1 MISKY
6 EHTQKGGVL
15 FYTCL
20 TSTLV
25 MVVVFLA
32 ILCRILI
39 SEDTSYENTIAY
51 WIVFLLSTL
60 IPVFI
65 WSSAMFY
72 SLTVRIDHGSIQI
85 VFGLWAFRKKY
96 PLNQI
101 RSCQTV
107 RSGWMDNWG
116 IRIYKNGWL
125 YNIDGLDAVEIE
137 LDSGKII
144 AIGTDEPDE
153 LAEAIREAVGQ
164 MAKTAV

>member
-1 MISKY
+1 
-6 EHTQKGGVL
+6 
-15 FYTCL
+15 
-20 TSTLV
+20 

-96 PLNQI
+96 PLDQI

-116 IRIYKNGWL
+116 IRIYKNGS
-125 YNIDGLDAVEIE
+125 VEIE